1 MITVVDNYD
10 SFTYN
15 LVQQIERLAGERL
28 EVVRNDEFDCD
39 ALLRA
44 KPRALVISP
53 GPGIPARAGRCLELI
68 RANTDI
74 PLLGVCLGHQAIA
87 EAFGASVVR
96 GEEPVH
102 GKVSAVRHEGAG
114 LFAGCEQPLQTARY
128 HSLVVDR
135 STLPAFLRVDAV
147 TDDGAVMALSHRDR
161 PMFGIQFHPES
172 YGTTGGDRL
181 IENFLRACETTGGA
195 R

>member
-28 EVVRNDEFDCD
+28 EVVRNDEFDPA

-44 KPRALVISP
+44 KPRAIVISP
-53 GPGIPARAGRCLELI
+53 GPGTPARAGRCLDLI

-87 EAFGASVVR
+87 EAFGAQVVR
-96 GEEPVH
+96 GEAPVH

-114 LFAGCEQPLQTARY
+114 LFVGCEQPMQTARY

-135 STLPAFLRVDAV
+135 GTLPPFLRIDAE
-147 TDDGAVMALSHRDR
+147 TEDGAVMALSHRER

-181 IENFLRACETTGGA
+181 IENFLSACRTAGGA